1 MVLYFCYIKSV
12 FLFCPFSGSGAT
24 AVVQAALCKPRQE
37 RVAIKRINLEKCQT
51 SMDELLVSKSKGEIS
66 TGRCS
71 SVFISVFAWL
81 EWGQNFVEDNRK
93 GPENNLKEVCPFSKI
108 NCTYVCFLTPQK
120 QVQIWIIWDKPTVG
134 NCGKNLSPCILEM
147 WFSRD
152 YCLVISCSLTLEKD
166 IFFLWLNNDQKC
178 AGKV

>member
-71 SVFISVFAWL
+71 SVFISVFAWS

-93 GPENNLKEVCPFSKI
+93 GPENNLKEVIFLFFRERCPFSKI

-120 QVQIWIIWDKPTVG
+120 QVQIWIVWAKPTVG
-134 NCGKNLSPCILEM
+134 NCGKNLSPCILEI
-147 WFSRD
+147 WFFKRLLSGYLLFLNTEER
-152 YCLVISCSLTLEKD
+152 Y
-166 IFFLWLNNDQKC
+166 FFSF
-178 AGKV
+178 G